1 MFCSIRKKG
10 QNHKKSLDI
19 KASCIYCFVSDAILY
34 QSFSD
39 SYEKIMTKMK
49 THTKLF
55 FFEIILSVKA
65 TVFLNQRNIYPTCL
79 CETYIKRN
87 FP

>member
-1 MFCSIRKKG
+1 MYCSIRKKG

-39 SYEKIMTKMK
+39 SYKKIMTKMKNMTKMK

-65 TVFLNQRNIYPTCL
+65 TVFLN
-79 CETYIKRN
+79 
-87 FP
+87 

>member
-1 MFCSIRKKG
+1 MK
-10 QNHKKSLDI
+10 N
-19 KASCIYCFVSDAILY
+19 
-34 QSFSD
+34 
-39 SYEKIMTKMK
+39 MTKMK

-65 TVFLNQRNIYPTCL
+65 TVFLNQRNIYPTSF